1 MTQSDFAA
9 AQPENGGKVSPEPV
23 AFGAVGL
30 AHGHISMMCHGLIA
44 AGAQLKYVYDADA
57 KLLAQFCSAFPG
69 VQVCASEDEVIEKQ
83 DIQLIASAAIP
94 SHRAEIGV
102 RVMDAG
108 KDYFVDKAP
117 ATTLEQVAD
126 MRKACERTG
135 RKCFIYYGESLCDSA
150 VAYAKQVIRQGQ
162 IGQVIHVN
170 GAAPHRLNEAS
181 RPEWFFKREYTG
193 GILIDLVCHQIHQFL
208 ELTGTDTAAVDMGR
222 GSNYNHG
229 QYPNWDDFGD
239 CALTGDNGATG
250 YFRVD
255 WFTPDGLK
263 SWGDSRIFVVG
274 TLGYLELRKNCDIT
288 REEDGCNV
296 YLVTP
301 QGEYRD
307 NVRGKIKIPFFENLL
322 ADCRDRSET
331 AMDQER
337 GFKAIELAIE
347 AQQMAMNKK

>member
-1 MTQSDFAA
+1 MTQCDFATD
-9 AQPENGGKVSPEPV
+9 QMKNNGKHSVRPI

-30 AHGHISMMCHGLIA
+30 AHGHISMMCQGLIA

-57 KLLAQFCSAFPG
+57 KLLAQFCNAFPG

-102 RVMDAG
+102 RAMDAG

-117 ATTLEQVAD
+117 AITLEQVAD

-208 ELTGTDTAAVDMGR
+208 ELTDADTAAVDMGR
-222 GSNYNHG
+222 VSNYNHG
-229 QYPNWDDFGD
+229 QYSNWDDFGD

-288 REEDGCNV
+288 RGEDGCNV
-296 YLVTP
+296 YLVTQ
-301 QGEYRD
+301 QGEFRE
-307 NVRGKIKIPFFENLL
+307 NVHGKVKLPFFENLL

-337 GFKAIELAIE
+337 GFRAIELAIE